1 MQLFVPGGRIY
12 GLKDRIPFHLQ
23 LSGKTCSLQH
33 LFSEARLDRIT
44 SIDSHNTAAS
54 DRPAQKSSK
63 PLIRVYILRQTSVA
77 GSRDAWKNSIIS
89 EGTLWPT
96 PPDLCPCCSYD
107 GVCSE
112 GHVDWEGEL
121 QCEGVTVGGFSAANV
136 TVKVSGALAVIASTL
151 V

>member
-1 MQLFVPGGRIY
+1 M
-12 GLKDRIPFHLQ
+12 KDAIPFHLQ

-54 DRPAQKSSK
+54 DRPPQKSSGISK

-77 GSRDAWKNSIIS
+77 GSRDAWKNSVIS
-89 EGTLWPT
+89 EGTLWPI
-96 PPDLCPCCSYD
+96 PPDLCPCCSSD

-121 QCEGVTVGGFSAANV
+121 QCDKGVTVGGFSAANV
-136 TVKVSGALAVIASTL
+136 TVKVSDALGVIAS
-151 V
+151 